1 VLFVTT
7 RVDPSSGGG
16 GGDTGGGGVYA
27 VTGLGVKGAAYD
39 GKLQVYV

>member
-1 VLFVTT
+1 MLFVTT
-7 RVDPSSGGG
+7 RVDPSS

-39 GKLQVYV
+39 GKLQLL